1 MKVVITGAES
11 SGKTTLFE
19 SLEKCYKTKGAKEYA
34 RDFLFKTNGL
44 YSQTDLVAI
53 ANGQISYELAVSK
66 QQSSLVL
73 CDTDLLTIKIW
84 SEYKYGSSDS
94 KILNLLKKYPA
105 DLYLLMSPDIPW
117 QEDPLREN
125 PTNRIDLLEIYK
137 KELDFLGIPYFL
149 IAGSIE
155 DRLAKS
161 ISLIDKLLL
170 NK

>member
-34 RDFLFKTNGL
+34 RDFLFNTNGL
-44 YSQTDLVAI
+44 YSQNDLVTI
-53 ANGQISYELAVSK
+53 ANGQISYELTVNK
-66 QQSSLVL
+66 QHSNLVL

-84 SEYKYGSSDS
+84 SEYKYGSCDS
-94 KILNLLKKYPA
+94 RILNLLNKNSA
-105 DLYLLMSPDIPW
+105 DLYRLMSPDIPW

-125 PTNRIDLLEIYK
+125 PTNRLELLQIYK
-137 KELDFLGIPYFL
+137 KELDLLGIPYFL
-149 IAGSIE
+149 ISGSINE
-155 DRLAKS
+155 RLVKS